1 MKPGD
6 LVRFYIGT
14 HPSII
19 GLVIGT
25 RLENLSITGQGV
37 VYEVLTPEDGV
48 LSLTDLALQPVQ
60 DGTEPG
66 MIQE

>member
-6 LVRFYIGT
+6 LVRLRMDTTLGL
-14 HPSII
+14 II
-19 GLVIGT
+19 GA

-37 VYEVLTPEDGV
+37 VYEVLTPDDGV
-48 LSLTDLALQPVQ
+48 LSLTELALEPVQ

-66 MIQE
+66 MI